1 MLNASF
7 NTAPFVAAN
16 KAGFDALMTLS
27 AKAFE
32 GAEKIA
38 ALNLKVVKAS
48 FSDVAQTTLAAQSA
62 KDPQALLALQAE
74 LLQPAAEK
82 AAAYG
87 RQVFD
92 IVADTKAEVEKLAAS
107 QTASVQN
114 TIASLVEAAAKNA
127 PEGTPNGAALFKSA
141 MAAANNA
148 FDGMQKA
155 TRQAT
160 EAAEANFAA
169 VTGSVLKSTGKAKRA

>member
-1 MLNASF
+1 MM
-7 NTAPFVAAN
+7 NTTPFAAAN
-16 KAGFDALMTLS
+16 KAGLDALMSLS

-38 ALNLKVVKAS
+38 ALNLSVVKAS
-48 FSDVAQTTLAAQSA
+48 FSEVAQTTRAAQSA
-62 KDPQALLALQAE
+62 NDPQALLALQAE

-87 RQVFD
+87 GQIYD
-92 IVADTKAEVEKLAAS
+92 IVAQTKAEVEKLAAS
-107 QTASVQN
+107 QTASVQSAL
-114 TIASLVEAAAKNA
+114 ASLVETAAKNA
-127 PEGTPNGAALFKSA
+127 PEGAPNGSALFKSA

-169 VTGSVLKSTGKAKRA
+169 VTGSVQKSLGNAKRA